1 MIMTASARTLW
12 IRQDRVEYPVV
23 VGEGVLDE
31 LSAHL
36 ASDPPRG
43 AGLVPSPEVPHVLF
57 TDATVNA
64 LYGDRAE
71 ALLRAWGLDVLRVVV
86 PAGEASK
93 SLAAYERAVGEM
105 LRGGAGRK
113 SVLFALGGGVVGD
126 LGGFVAATYM
136 RGIAFVQLPTTIL
149 AHDSAVGGKVGID
162 HPLAKNAI
170 GAFAFPRAVLYD
182 TALLRTL
189 PPREVRSGLA
199 EIVKHAFLAGE
210 EYVSFLEAEAERI
223 TALEPG
229 ALAEAL
235 LRGIAVKADVVS
247 RDPYET
253 RGIREILNLGHT
265 VGHAL
270 ETLGGYQTFLH
281 GEAVALG
288 LAVES
293 RIAERLGILASCVRG
308 RLEALLARFG
318 FDLRWPEGEAYDP
331 ASVVRVMLRDKKNVR
346 RKIRFVFLADLGKT
360 KFRELDP
367 EGAEAHL
374 RAVLREGA

>member
-1 MIMTASARTLW
+1 MTASVHTRW

-23 VGEGVLDE
+23 VGEGVLNE
-31 LSAHL
+31 LGLYL
-36 ASDPPRG
+36 ASAPPRG
-43 AGLVPSPEVPHVLF
+43 AGLVPAPEVPHVLF
-57 TDATVNA
+57 TDETVNV
-64 LYGDRAE
+64 LYGDRVE
-71 ALLRAWGLDVLRVVV
+71 ALLRAWGLEVFRVVV
-86 PAGEASK
+86 PAGETSK
-93 SLAAYERAVGEM
+93 SLATYERAVGEM

-162 HPLAKNAI
+162 HPLAKNAL
-170 GAFAFPRAVLYD
+170 GVFAFPRAVLYD

-189 PPREVRSGLA
+189 PLREVRSGLA
-199 EIVKHAFLAGE
+199 EVVKHAFLEGE
-210 EYVSFLEAEAERI
+210 EYVSFLEREAERI
-223 TALEPG
+223 VSLDPG

-235 LRGIAVKADVVS
+235 LRGIAVKADIVS

-253 RGIREILNLGHT
+253 RGIREVLNLGHT

-270 ETLGGYQTFLH
+270 ETLGGYRTFLH

-288 LAVES
+288 LVVES
-293 RIAERLGILASCVRG
+293 HIAERLGILAPGVRK

-331 ASVVRVMLRDKKNVR
+331 ASVVRMMLRDKKNVR
-346 RKIRFVFLADLGKT
+346 KKIRFVFLTDLGKT
-360 KFRELDP
+360 EFRELDP
-367 EGAEAHL
+367 KEAEAHL
-374 RAVLREGA
+374 RAILREGA